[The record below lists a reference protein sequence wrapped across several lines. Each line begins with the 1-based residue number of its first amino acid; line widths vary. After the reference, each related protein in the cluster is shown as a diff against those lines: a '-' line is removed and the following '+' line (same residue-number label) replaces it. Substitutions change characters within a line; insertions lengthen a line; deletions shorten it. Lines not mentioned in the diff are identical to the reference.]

1 MSNITNRLE
10 RLDLENAA
18 LRKENEDYR
27 VITEKQADK
36 IKRKKEAI
44 EELKNNIRQNYAT
57 DVTQNERRLSS
68 KPRNS
73 SQKRKKRGSSQKREY
88 SNRRHHSSEQAKLI
102 TMLQDEIGGS
112 DVENV
117 TLMPVDIPIL
127 KEEEQYFVSN
137 MVKSIEY
144 IKEDM
149 NFNILVIKSVARI
162 KSLNK
167 ICCML
172 KSELS
177 LSDDK
182 IETIVKKY
190 QHSVEE
196 GEHSDRKMIEV
207 QKEKYT
213 KDFQNLNQTTLSQK
227 NGDLEKSNLM
237 YFNRSTPFYLPTPP
251 HNDSN
256 TVNATLVSPTKEY
269 NTEQLYAERDYSQ
282 IHYSPLREGNE
293 KSRNGRIE
301 ENQSTHSV
309 SINQLQKARIPENKM
324 YSG

>member
-1 MSNITNRLE
+1 
-10 RLDLENAA
+10 
-18 LRKENEDYR
+18 
-27 VITEKQADK
+27 
-36 IKRKKEAI
+36 
-44 EELKNNIRQNYAT
+44 
-57 DVTQNERRLSS
+57 
-68 KPRNS
+68 
-73 SQKRKKRGSSQKREY
+73 
-88 SNRRHHSSEQAKLI
+88 
-102 TMLQDEIGGS
+102 MLQEEIGDS
-112 DVENV
+112 DVQNV
-117 TLMPVDIPIL
+117 TIMPVDAPYL

-137 MVKSIEY
+137 MVKSIDY
-144 IKEDM
+144 TKEDM
-149 NFNILVIKSVARI
+149 KFNILVIKSVARI

-177 LSDDK
+177 LSNDK

-196 GEHSDRKMIEV
+196 GQHSDRKMIDV

-213 KDFQNLNQTTLSQK
+213 KDFQSLNRTTLTQK
-227 NGDLEKSNLM
+227 NADLEQSNLM
-237 YFNRSTPFYLPTPP
+237 YGRKFMFSQEGRLSSTIVS

-256 TVNATLVSPTKEY
+256 NVNATLISPTKEY
-269 NTEQLYAERDYSQ
+269 NTEQLYTERDYSQ
-282 IHYSPLREGNE
+282 VHYSPLREGHE

-301 ENQSTHSV
+301 ENQSTQSI